1 MGQRGNLRVI
11 KAEIPLAGMF
21 GYATDLRSKSQG
33 RADHTMQFLRYEV
46 VPQAVQED
54 IIAKQQGFT
63 SW

>member
-1 MGQRGNLRVI
+1 
-11 KAEIPLAGMF
+11 MF
-21 GYATDLRSKSQG
+21 GYATDLRSTSQG
-33 RADHTMQFLRYEV
+33 RADHSMQFLRYEV